1 MKPIA
6 TFQAQPRH
14 FWAHVKLLSEG
25 RGYSS
30 EGKLKR
36 YTISDLTQF
45 LAAYGLSTKHLD
57 DTVSVGTTYGELI
70 TSYIDYR
77 ATTLEISVAAN
88 LMNREQAK
96 AEFEHIYAAYTGT
109 LPLSYNKQSG
119 EKRHPAYLTSIINLL
134 TEQTLDGPQFN
145 HNPLGLI
152 VVTDAVKPLRVL
164 SRRMDGAYPSIV
176 NPLAVWEIKEYY
188 GSTTFG
194 SRIADGVYETMLDGE
209 EFTELR
215 EHESI
220 DIKHY
225 LIVDDYH
232 TWWNQ
237 GKSYL
242 CRMIDMLHM
251 GLADE
256 VLFGREVITHWPEIV
271 SSWKSIQNAR
281 PDIRP
286 TSPKVL
292 RERAN
297 KPGTLWNT

>member
-1 MKPIA
+1 MKPVT
-6 TFQAQPRH
+6 TFQDQPRH

-25 RGYSS
+25 RGYSV

-36 YTISDLTQF
+36 YTPHDLKQF
-45 LAAYGLSTKHLD
+45 LSTYGLSTNHLD
-57 DTVSVGTTYGELI
+57 VLLSAGATYGELI
-70 TSYIDYR
+70 TTYIDYR
-77 ATTLEISVAAN
+77 ANILETFVATH

-96 AEFEHIYAAYTGT
+96 LEFERIISSFTGT

-119 EKRHPAYLTSIINLL
+119 EKKHPAYLTSIINLL
-134 TEQTLDGPQFN
+134 TEKTLGSPEFN
-145 HNPLGLI
+145 HNPQGLI
-152 VVTDAVKPLRVL
+152 VVTDAVKPLRVF
-164 SRRMDGAYPSIV
+164 SRRMDGAYPSII

-215 EHESI
+215 EHEAI
-220 DIKHY
+220 DVKHY
-225 LIVDDYH
+225 LVVDDYH
-232 TWWNQ
+232 TWWKQ

-251 GLADE
+251 GLVDE
-256 VLFGREVITHWPEIV
+256 VLFGREVITRWPEIV
-271 SSWKSIQNAR
+271 NGWKSIQYVR

-292 RERAN
+292 RERAS
-297 KPGTLWNT
+297 KPKTLWND